1 MSRSNAT
8 NDVIDTDARS
18 AGPDVPA
25 EMWEKTEQHR
35 DGIARI
41 RVQCKQSDG
50 RGYRFTGRQR
60 GVSPVGSM
68 STDEICK
75 IALEIARDHAEEHP
89 DEGAKYR
96 AVYDYTHKNGK
107 ITPKYAAIRADWTE
121 EGAVSFEDDNEPAW
135 ETEREKVLAAANDD
149 LRQQQREAH
158 SLTMESMSAYTES
171 VAKIGAQVENM
182 AKGIAEIGKSL
193 ADAMKGTGEAMTQA
207 GALYRESQAR
217 TSEHERM
224 QIEARLVDRE
234 MDQADKRWDLLTSL
248 TPMAALAV
256 LSKMGVPP
264 EVAGQVVAGMTA
276 QAGGGA
282 PAMPGAPMPGA
293 IGGEAPPAVSALHDT
308 AHRVQAQ
315 HDARQVAQAQPVSRP
330 AGWQYPG
337 PLDLDDVPSE
347 DASGAAVSL
356 ACWFAERDEHEER
369 AVREIVGGAL
379 YDTLRGAPLKGDR
392 AAADA
397 LRDFGARVTGLGMQ
411 ALQLLGQLRS
421 AVGADAIGEFQTL
434 VNRARTGEI

>member
-1 MSRSNAT
+1 
-8 NDVIDTDARS
+8 
-18 AGPDVPA
+18 
-25 EMWEKTEQHR
+25 
-35 DGIARI
+35 
-41 RVQCKQSDG
+41 
-50 RGYRFTGRQR
+50 
-60 GVSPVGSM
+60 
-68 STDEICK
+68 
-75 IALEIARDHAEEHP
+75 
-89 DEGAKYR
+89 
-96 AVYDYTHKNGK
+96 
-107 ITPKYAAIRADWTE
+107 
-121 EGAVSFEDDNEPAW
+121 
-135 ETEREKVLAAANDD
+135 
-149 LRQQQREAH
+149 
-158 SLTMESMSAYTES
+158 
-171 VAKIGAQVENM
+171 
-182 AKGIAEIGKSL
+182 
-193 ADAMKGTGEAMTQA
+193 
-207 GALYRESQAR
+207 
-217 TSEHERM
+217 M

-379 YDTLRGAPLKGDR
+379 YDTLRGGPLKGDR